1 MKHLYALVMMQLK
14 DKLDF
19 SFTSSTRRL
28 ISKIV
33 FTVLKFLIVA
43 AVAYVVFTA
52 LPLLIFKSG
61 IPIQLMVFVLGL
73 IFLMSLFSCTA
84 GLMKTL
90 YFADDNK
97 VLVTMPVNANVLFVS
112 KLIVYYVYEL
122 KRSFFF
128 TVPIFISFGMTSN
141 MPGAYYPWIIFAFIF
156 ISALPVVVGA
166 LLSIPV
172 MYVYSFVKKHA
183 WLQFSLYLVLIAV
196 VLFVSIKV
204 IGLIPENIN
213 LIEQGG
219 TIERYILSGLY
230 WLEKYLYPV
239 NWLVTMLCGKYIW
252 PAYTLAVKE
261 LPLYFGYLIGMLAV
275 FGGITFAASRPLFFT
290 MISKTIEF
298 EKIPPKTIR
307 PDVKRSPFATFL
319 RTELL
324 SLLRS
329 QQLGT
334 FVTTYIV
341 VPVLIYLLN
350 KVFGAMDLNASGV
363 NMVYAFNLLVMLL
376 PILAANS
383 VVATLYS
390 RDGRAAY
397 VKKTIPQK
405 PYLPLFIKIMPLM
418 VASAI
423 SLIAS
428 VIVFSRFVGLSG
440 GQITMLCISL
450 VGIQWGHMM
459 WSGML
464 DLMNPQ
470 NEQYATT
477 GNVEDNPNESLA
489 TIIAFIVAAL
499 YTVIAFI
506 LFPEGTASA
515 CLKLCII
522 GLAFLAALA
531 YIYFTKIKVY
541 FYEK

>member
-19 SFTSSTRRL
+19 SFASSTRRL

-43 AVAYVVFTA
+43 AVAYVVFSV
-52 LPLLIFKSG
+52 LPLLIFFGGTPRS
-61 IPIQLMVFVLGL
+61 LMVFVLGL
-73 IFLMSLFSCTA
+73 IFLMSLLSCTA
-84 GLMKTL
+84 RLMKTL

-122 KRSFFF
+122 KRSFFL
-128 TVPIFISFGMTSN
+128 TVPIFISFGITSN
-141 MPGAYYPWIIFAFIF
+141 MPGAYYPWIILCFVF
-156 ISALPVVVGA
+156 ISALPVLVGA

-183 WLQFSLYLVLIAV
+183 WLQFSLYLVLIAAV
-196 VLFVSIKV
+196 MFASIKV

-219 TIERYILSGLY
+219 TIERYILTGLS
-230 WLEKYLYPV
+230 WLEKHLYPV
-239 NWLVTMLCGKYIW
+239 NWFVNMLCGNYVRLH
-252 PAYTLAVKE
+252 YTLAVKE
-261 LPLYFGYLIGMLAV
+261 LPIYFGYLIGMLAV

-298 EKIPPKTIR
+298 DKIPPKTVR
-307 PDVKRSPFATFL
+307 PDVKRSPFGTFL

-334 FVTTYIV
+334 FVTTYVV
-341 VPVLIYLLN
+341 VPVLVYLLN
-350 KVFGAMDLNASGV
+350 KVFYAMDTDSSGV
-363 NMVYAFNLLVMLL
+363 NMVKAFNLLVILL
-376 PILAANS
+376 PVLAANS

-390 RDGRAAY
+390 RDGRASY

-423 SLIAS
+423 SLVAS
-428 VIVFSRFVGLSG
+428 VIVFSRFVDFSF
-440 GQITMLCISL
+440 GQIVMLCISL
-450 VGIQWGHMM
+450 IAVQWGHMM
-459 WSGML
+459 WSAML

-477 GNVEDNPNESLA
+477 GNVEDNPNETLA
-489 TIIAFIVAAL
+489 TVIAFLVAAV
-499 YTVIAFI
+499 YTLFAFI
-506 LFPEGTASA
+506 LFPEGTVTA
-515 CLKLCII
+515 CRKLCIM
-522 GLAFLAALA
+522 GLVFLAALA
-531 YIYFTKIKVY
+531 YMFFTKIKVY